1 MNVTLKSE
9 VLTVSLNPER
19 GNIITELI
27 LGGVNHIYLDQEN
40 LKSGQRAAM
49 RMSSFISLCGNAGKR
64 RTGDS

>member
-40 LKSGQRAAM
+40 LKM